1 MVFKRPANSRD
12 DRSARA
18 PKRTPKGDDK
28 AKKTTNP
35 GYDKPASAGSEQ
47 SGSKLKR
54 NHYGDEAAG
63 GRRRS
68 SAPPGKSYSGR
79 AGSDDRP
86 KRSYG
91 SESSGDKKSYSSKR
105 EG

>member
-12 DRSARA
+12 DRSAKA
-18 PKRTPKGDDK
+18 PKRSFKGDDK
-28 AKKTTNP
+28 AKKTTNSRT
-35 GYDKPASAGSEQ
+35 DRSAPEN

-63 GRRRS
+63 GRKKS
-68 SAPPGKSYSGR
+68 FPPGKSNSGR

-91 SESSGDKKSYSSKR
+91 SEPSGERKRYSDQTK
-105 EG
+105 